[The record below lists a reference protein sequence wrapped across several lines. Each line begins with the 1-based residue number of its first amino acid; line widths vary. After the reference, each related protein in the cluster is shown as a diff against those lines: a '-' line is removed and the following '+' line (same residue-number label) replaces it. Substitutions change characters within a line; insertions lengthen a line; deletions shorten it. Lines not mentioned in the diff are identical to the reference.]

1 MTRGRYRRTRKG
13 GSAEIHLGELRAS
26 WIYYEKF
33 LTDMRFLFRMLS
45 FTVEEDD
52 DLECPDQE
60 QEEQR
65 MMTIDFEFRRGLK
78 NSVTTFQAVI
88 RQPAMTNPI
97 DNLA

>member
-1 MTRGRYRRTRKG
+1 
-13 GSAEIHLGELRAS
+13 
-26 WIYYEKF
+26 
-33 LTDMRFLFRMLS
+33 MRFLFRMLS

-78 NSVTTFQAVI
+78 NSATTFQAVI

-97 DNLA
+97 DNLARPPIGTPLMATRLSGLALSDIRTTKPEESA

>member
-1 MTRGRYRRTRKG
+1 
-13 GSAEIHLGELRAS
+13 
-26 WIYYEKF
+26 
-33 LTDMRFLFRMLS
+33 MRFLFRMLS